1 MPLPASR
8 QHQFAV
14 LDGLR
19 GVVALSVLGFHLVQ
33 QHEETGLP
41 FAGLAVDFFY
51 MLSGFVMAFAYEHKL
66 RTGAMDL
73 KSFAWTRVVRLY
85 PLLLLGTSTGI
96 ALALLAAATKGGMT
110 YQQIAVSGLL
120 SLLLLPS
127 YVFPQWSTAFPFNMA
142 SWSLSF
148 EVFASA
154 VFAVIA
160 PRLTTRVLIATV
172 GVSALLLVGVA
183 IRHGS
188 IYGGYDQDNFGYGF
202 GRVLFP
208 FFAGVLIFRLRR
220 RPRHAPLLA
229 FGLFAATVAFLTIPG
244 GTPDRMTL
252 LGAMLVLP
260 AVIFLGAALDV
271 GPRLSRA
278 FRFAGNLSYPLY
290 ILQSPI
296 LLVGQEAL
304 KHVHLGT
311 AGLWLFG
318 LAEAGVI
325 LGVAFAALVLFDVP
339 IRRAIRG
346 RSAARAPMLVKSGE
360 A

>member
-1 MPLPASR
+1 MPLPALR

-19 GVVALSVLGFHLVQ
+19 GVVALSVLGFHLIQ
-33 QHEETGLP
+33 QHEATGLP

-73 KSFAWTRVVRLY
+73 KSFAWIRFVRLY
-85 PLLLLGTSTGI
+85 PLLLLGTSSGI
-96 ALALLAAATKGGMT
+96 ALALFAAAMKGDVS
-110 YQQIAVSGLL
+110 YHQIALAGLL
-120 SLLLLPS
+120 GLLLLPS
-127 YVFPQWSTAFPFNMA
+127 YVFPQWGSAFPFNMA
-142 SWSLSF
+142 SWSLTF
-148 EVFASA
+148 EVFANA

-160 PRLTTRVLIATV
+160 PKLTLRVLIATV
-172 GVSALLLVGVA
+172 AVSALLLVGVA

-220 RPRHAPLLA
+220 RPRHAPILA
-229 FGLFAATVAFLTIPG
+229 FALFAAVIAFLTIPG
-244 GTPDRMTL
+244 GTPDRVTL
-252 LGAMLVLP
+252 LGVMLVLP
-260 AVIFLGAALDV
+260 AVIFLGAGLEV
-271 GPRLSRA
+271 GPRLTRL
-278 FRFAGNLSYPLY
+278 FRFGGGLSYPLY

-296 LLVGQEAL
+296 LRLGEEAL
-304 KHVHLGT
+304 KHVHLGAT
-311 AGLWLFG
+311 GLWLFG
-318 LAEAGVI
+318 LAEACVI

-339 IRRAIRG
+339 IRRAIRSRTAVPRIFG
-346 RSAARAPMLVKSGE
+346 RRPIAE
-360 A
+360 